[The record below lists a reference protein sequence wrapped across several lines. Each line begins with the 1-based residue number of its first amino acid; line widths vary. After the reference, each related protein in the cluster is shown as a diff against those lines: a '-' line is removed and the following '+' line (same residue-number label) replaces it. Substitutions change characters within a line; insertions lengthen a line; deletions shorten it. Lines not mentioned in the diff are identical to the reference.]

1 MRYFLPLLFSPF
13 AAFAGCAPGVN
24 YGSAHIVSSNP
35 ICYVYSGSKLG
46 GCYAYCGGSENG
58 SVCVELPNAV
68 PPTRGPYFSSG
79 QECTP
84 NDNNGPGK
92 DPNPPVGQDGT
103 ATGGNGVVN
112 MGELWV
118 GQNSHADLGK
128 GFNVVSNNVRVA
140 SEKVSGDIKDFS
152 RKFESFSFDASRY
165 LSESSQDLK
174 RIANNTANLANA
186 IGQGNE
192 TLNAQ
197 LMKLNQSRV
206 LDHSFWLNEM
216 NQDREKAQYYYS
228 NMRDLVSQIHGILEW
243 GPNNG
248 GGNNNGN
255 NGGGTQIPETLI
267 NSIYSIDGGVNQ
279 LNEIFGGNYSPYM
292 KGMMDANKL
301 LNDISGKLDKLG
313 EGGGTGGGEGGEGGD
328 KPCEG
333 PLCDF
338 TKPPVSSGSGL
349 SSVFSEESIADVKKQ
364 IEAKDGE
371 ITDVMRDVKSVFIS
385 EELTISGTYNND
397 YQDIHGV
404 KVDLSGKSNLELFF
418 NSGPRTA
425 IWFLA
430 VLVAFSILM
439 GGRKNA

>member
-1 MRYFLPLLFSPF
+1 MRYLLPLLFSPF

-35 ICYVYSGSKLG
+35 ICYVYSGSSLG

-92 DPNPPVGQDGT
+92 DPNPPVGEDGT
-103 ATGGNGVVN
+103 AVGGDGVVN

-152 RKFESFSFDASRY
+152 RKFESFSFDASKY
-165 LSESSQDLK
+165 LSESSQDLN
-174 RIANNTANLANA
+174 RIVNNTANLANA

-192 TLNAQ
+192 SINAQ
-197 LMKLNQSRV
+197 LMMLNQSRIFD
-206 LDHSFWLNEM
+206 LSYWNNKEERLIGTLNDIRKDMSYLSSWPQHESYLERILAAM
-216 NQDREKAQYYYS
+216 NNS
-228 NMRDLVSQIHGILEW
+228 S
-243 GPNNG
+243 G
-248 GGNNNGN
+248 GG
-255 NGGGTQIPETLI
+255 GGLPETAVM
-267 NSIYSIDGGVNQ
+267 SIYSIDESMHQ
-279 LNEIFGGNYSPYM
+279 LKDVFAGNYSPYM
-292 KGMMDANKL
+292 KGMEDSNKL
-301 LNDISGKLDKLG
+301 LRDISGKLDNLG
-313 EGGGTGGGEGGEGGD
+313 EGGGQGGGD

-333 PLCDF
+333 PLCSF
-338 TKPPVSSGSGL
+338 NKPSGSAGSAL
-349 SSVFSEESIADVKKQ
+349 SAVFSTESIDDVKKQ
-364 IEAKDGE
+364 IENKDTE
-371 ITDVMRDVKSVFIS
+371 ISDAMNDVKSVFAP
-385 EELTISGTYNND
+385 EELTITGTYNND
-397 YQDIHGV
+397 YHDINGV
-404 KVDLSGKSNLELFF
+404 RVDLSGKSNLELFF
-418 NSGPRTA
+418 NSGPKMA

-430 VLVAFSILM
+430 VLLAFSILM